1 VDAAHRDEIKTYAVD
16 GSPDVVTL
24 VKDPKSSAA
33 AVVAQQPA
41 LIGKTAV
48 DNVARYLAG
57 DHALAPYTYVPS
69 ILVTKDNASAI
80 QQTLGQLAAK

>member
-1 VDAAHRDEIKTYAVD
+1 
-16 GSPDVVTL
+16 
-24 VKDPKSSAA
+24 
-33 AVVAQQPA
+33 

-69 ILVTKDNASAI
+69 ILVTKDNAGTI
-80 QQTLGQLAAK
+80 QQTLGQLAAR